1 MNNVSNM
8 LIILSRKLN
17 NYKQTKI
24 VVSKNKNTGH
34 YYKIH
39 AYIKDNLKRKITA
52 KEVAAY
58 VFLSEKQASR
68 VVQKRINKT
77 LKSLIDVKRSEKVCE
92 MIRNT
97 SLQMKEISEYME
109 FTSPFVFSKFFRRLN
124 GMTPIEYREMS
135 KKDNL

>member
-1 MNNVSNM
+1 M
-8 LIILSRKLN
+8 
-17 NYKQTKI
+17 
-24 VVSKNKNTGH
+24 
-34 YYKIH
+34 
-39 AYIKDNLKRKITA
+39 
-52 KEVAAY
+52 
-58 VFLSEKQASR
+58 FLSEKQASR